1 MHNTSTSGLRAFGL
15 IWLGQVIS
23 LVGTRM
29 SFFAILIWVWDQTGS
44 ATAMISINVVASI
57 PALVFRFVAG
67 SLVDRWNRKRVM
79 QVADLVAGAASLA
92 VFLLFTSAQL
102 EMWHL
107 YLTAAV
113 AGVAGT
119 FQGLA
124 YSASLSLMIPKA
136 HYARARGLITLGDYA
151 AQVGAP
157 LLGGLLV
164 VVIGISGVLLLD
176 LLTLLV
182 AMVLLALVAIPQPET
197 MQVTQRPTLLR
208 DALLGYQFILKRRGL
223 LGLLLISLAF
233 AFAESLAFPLIAPMI
248 LARTGGDE
256 FTLGTVMSVQGA
268 SGIVGSLLLVAWG
281 GPKRRIHGVLMGV
294 ILTGLLGDTLM
305 GFGQSLPVWLV
316 AALGLE
322 LFIPMMMGSYHAL
335 WQSKV
340 EPAMQ
345 GRVFAARDVVASFG
359 EPFAKLGSGL
369 MADTV
374 FGPAMMPG
382 GSLAPVLGELIG
394 TGPGAGIGLVIILGG
409 LLTTVAG
416 LAGYLLRD
424 VRNLETQLPDAI
436 QSIEP
441 AAAVTER

>member
-1 MHNTSTSGLRAFGL
+1 LRAFSL
-15 IWLGQVIS
+15 VWLGQVIS

-44 ATAMISINVVASI
+44 ATAMITVNVVASI
-57 PALVFRFVAG
+57 PALLVRFIAG

-79 QVADLVAGAASLA
+79 QIADVIAGFASLT
-92 VFLLFTSAQL
+92 VFVLFTSGQL
-102 EMWHL
+102 EIWHL
-107 YLTAAV
+107 YVTAAI
-113 AGVAGT
+113 AGMAGT

-136 HYARARGLITLGDYA
+136 HYARARGLISLGDYA
-151 AQVGAP
+151 SQVGAP

-164 VVIGISGVLLLD
+164 AIIGISGVLLLD

-182 AMVLLALVAIPQPET
+182 AMVMLAIVHIPQPVST
-197 MQVTQRPTLLR
+197 PTAQRPALLH

-223 LGLLLISLAF
+223 FGLLLITLAF
-233 AFAESLAFPLIAPMI
+233 AFCESLAFPLIAPMI

-256 FTLGTVMSVQGA
+256 ITLGTVMAVQGA
-268 SGIVGSLLLVAWG
+268 SGIIGSLVLVAWG
-281 GPKRRIHGVLMGV
+281 GPKRRIHGVLLGV

-305 GFGQSLPVWLV
+305 GFGQSLPVWLL

-322 LFIPMMMGSYHAL
+322 FFIPMMMGSYHAI

-340 EPAMQ
+340 EPSMQ

-359 EPFAKLGSGL
+359 EPIAKLGSGI

-382 GSLAPVLGELIG
+382 GSLAPILGPLIG

-409 LLTTVAG
+409 LMTTAAG
-416 LAGYLLRD
+416 LLGYFVRN
-424 VRNLETQLPDAI
+424 VRNLETQIPDAV
-436 QSIEP
+436 Q
-441 AAAVTER
+441 VTEPVATVPER